1 MHLGCTNVVYAPL
14 PYHNCGHTFLAN
26 NQHRIITLLHSQ
38 ISHTLLFE
46 TSYES
51 NWLDS
56 ASSELYCM
64 VELQPWIEVIG
75 MGKKLFNFKNK
86 IQLVKQVLGGNIN
99 CFQAEV
105 VVINN

>member
-14 PYHNCGHTFLAN
+14 HDFNCGHTFLETN
-26 NQHRIITLLHSQ
+26 HHRIITLLHSQ
-38 ISHTLLFE
+38 ISHTLPFE

-75 MGKKLFNFKNK
+75 VGKM
-86 IQLVKQVLGGNIN
+86 I
-99 CFQAEV
+99 
-105 VVINN
+105 